1 MKLNEEI
8 QQVLSSFNL
17 PADARHKMAA
27 AMERI
32 EKNQVA
38 PGLKVGER
46 APNFQLPNVAGEEV
60 SLDARLEQGPAVVI
74 FYRGAWCP
82 SCNLQLLALQR
93 AWPDIQSLNA
103 SLIAI
108 SPHDSE
114 PTPED
119 TQLDY
124 DILTDADQKVMRDYK
139 VQYYVPPEVQQIYLG
154 VLDTD
159 VSSYNSDGSWNLP
172 VPGTFVI
179 DQKGI
184 VRKRHVT
191 ADSLNRMEPEEVI
204 AALEGING
212 RS

>member
-1 MKLNEEI
+1 MEPNQEI
-8 QQVLSSFNL
+8 QHALSSFSL
-17 PADARHKMAA
+17 PADARDKIAA
-27 AMERI
+27 AMGRI

-46 APNFQLPNVAGEEV
+46 APNFQLPNVAGEEI
-60 SLDARLEQGPAVVI
+60 SLEARLEQGPAVVT

-82 SCNLQLLALQR
+82 FCNLQLLALQR
-93 AWPDIQSLNA
+93 AWPHIRSLNA

-108 SPHDSE
+108 SPDDSE
-114 PTPED
+114 PRPEG

-124 DILTDADQKVMRDYK
+124 DILTDADQKVLRNYK
-139 VQYYVPPEVQQIYLG
+139 VQYYVPPEVQEIYLG

-159 VSSYNSDGSWNLP
+159 VSSHNSDGSWNLP

-184 VRKRHVT
+184 IRRRHVT
-191 ADSLNRMEPEEVI
+191 ADSLNRMEPGDVI
-204 AALEGING
+204 AALENMN
-212 RS
+212 